1 VTAGGASTLVGLSRR
16 FRAARD
22 VRLRALIV
30 AERQRVA
37 GRFCILDVG
46 GRADYWQRVGL
57 EFLEAQD
64 VEILCVNY
72 TEAELYADTAAGP
85 RLKMAVGDA
94 RALDFA
100 DGSFHLVHSNSVIEH
115 VGGFADKRAFAGEVR
130 RLAPAYYVQ
139 TPYFWCP
146 IDPHWPKMPFFHWM
160 PMSWRWRMLCRWK
173 LGFAGPHRDMDH
185 ALGDLEATVLLDRAQ
200 MRGLFP
206 DAVLHTERLLGL
218 PKSLVAERRSG

>member
-1 VTAGGASTLVGLSRR
+1 MTAAGGFAGLSAR

-30 AERQRVA
+30 AERQRVRGA
-37 GRFCILDVG
+37 FRILDVG

-57 EFLEAQD
+57 DFLAAYD

-72 TEAELYADTAAGP
+72 TEAELYAGAATFP
-85 RLKMAVGDA
+85 RLQMAVGDA
-94 RALDFA
+94 RALDYA
-100 DGSFHLVHSNSVIEH
+100 DGSFDLVHSNSVIEH
-115 VGGFADKRAFAGEVR
+115 VGGFADKRAFAREVR

-139 TPYFWCP
+139 TPYFWFP
-146 IDPHWPKMPFFHWM
+146 IDPHWPKMPLFHWM
-160 PMSWRWRMLCRWK
+160 PMSWRWRLLCRWK

-185 ALGDLEATVLLDRAQ
+185 ALGDLEATVLLDWAQ

-206 DAVLHTERLLGL
+206 DAALRAERLLGL
-218 PKSLVAERRSG
+218 PKSVIAERRSA

>member
-1 VTAGGASTLVGLSRR
+1 MTAVAGGFAGLSYR

-22 VRLRALIV
+22 VRLRALIM
-30 AERQRVA
+30 AERQRVS
-37 GRFCILDVG
+37 GPFRILDVG

-57 EFLEAQD
+57 DFLEAQD

-72 TEAELYADTAAGP
+72 TEAELYAGAAAFP

-139 TPYFWCP
+139 TPYFWFP
-146 IDPHWPKMPFFHWM
+146 IDPHWPKMPLFHWM
-160 PMSWRWRMLCRWK
+160 PMSWRWRLLCRWK
-173 LGFAGPHRDMDH
+173 LGFAGPHRSMDH
-185 ALGDLEATVLLDRAQ
+185 ALGDLEATVLLDWAQ
-200 MRGLFP
+200 MRRLFP
-206 DAVLHTERLLGL
+206 DAELRAERLAGL
-218 PKSLVAERRSG
+218 PKSVIAERRSA